1 MGLNLTW
8 PLAREHGVSLCRSDC
23 LRGHC
28 PPLTALRAPSCTP
41 AGRVRMGASTVRKT
55 PKTRRREAARMR
67 CAPRFTSQSQGLSVW
82 APGLRSLGSLCRFW
96 GRGWGRAGPGLDPRR
111 AAPNPGPPGTLGRLE
126 VLEVRETKRTERS
139 GPARPG
145 PRCWRAQGAA
155 RNQEPRPG
163 AASASRSHGP
173 AEVSRCLP
181 SRRPAGPGSQGL
193 RRPAAPPPGLPRPL
207 PGARGRSSRAG
218 RGGA

>member
-23 LRGHC
+23 LRG
-28 PPLTALRAPSCTP
+28 PLPTAHSPQSAPSCTP

-55 PKTRRREAARMR
+55 PKTRRPEAARMR
-67 CAPRFTSQSQGLSVW
+67 CTPRFTSQSQGLRVW

-126 VLEVRETKRTERS
+126 VLEVRETKS
-139 GPARPG
+139 GSAGPRGAGRRVPGRGAGGRRGPPGTWSHAPGPPRRRVPTARPRSAG
-145 PRCWRAQGAA
+145 VSLPGG
-155 RNQEPRPG
+155 RPG
-163 AASASRSHGP
+163 RGP
-173 AEVSRCLP
+173 K
-181 SRRPAGPGSQGL
+181 G
-193 RRPAAPPPGLPRPL
+193 
-207 PGARGRSSRAG
+207 
-218 RGGA
+218 

>member
-1 MGLNLTW
+1 
-8 PLAREHGVSLCRSDC
+8 
-23 LRGHC
+23 
-28 PPLTALRAPSCTP
+28 
-41 AGRVRMGASTVRKT
+41 MGASTMRKT
-55 PKTRRREAARMR
+55 PKTSRREAARMR
-67 CAPRFTSQSQGLSVW
+67 CAPGFTSQSQGLRVW
-82 APGLRSLGSLCRFW
+82 APWLRSFESLCRFW

-126 VLEVRETKRTERS
+126 VPEVRETKSGSAGPRGAGRRVRGRGAGGRRGPPGTGSHAPGPPGRS
-139 GPARPG
+139 IPTARP
-145 PRCWRAQGAA
+145 
-155 RNQEPRPG
+155 EI
-163 AASASRSHGP
+163 
-173 AEVSRCLP
+173 SRCPP